1 MNPEEIK
8 KLADDICHRGES
20 WLKNAKQV
28 ADAIPFVQKTVEFG
42 GQFSQMFASTPP
54 SASTLA
60 WEPVAQA
67 LVQTEAVLGSDA
79 LQLGNSTLG
88 AAVSGAAII
97 SSAGT
102 HATGLFTGATG
113 SGDAQLQSWARQG
126 LAAFEK
132 LHSAEDNKAFIR
144 KKLATLYAGSEA
156 EFDGS
161 LSEYA
166 KAIAGAVAPSS
177 AGIAMRNVLETLN
190 GNMLQLARAAAAGKK
205 VQVKSWTDAA
215 VIVAKGAP
223 TSPETNQLL
232 AQKAVYD
239 DLHDMKLTKIAKND
253 WQPNQSDWEALL
265 AQFLGF
271 LFGVLGLI
279 DLKDGS

>member
-1 MNPEEIK
+1 MPPHF
-8 KLADDICHRGES
+8 AR
-20 WLKNAKQV
+20 V
-28 ADAIPFVQKTVEFG
+28 A
-42 GQFSQMFASTPP
+42 
-54 SASTLA
+54 
-60 WEPVAQA
+60 
-67 LVQTEAVLGSDA
+67 
-79 LQLGNSTLG
+79 
-88 AAVSGAAII
+88 
-97 SSAGT
+97 
-102 HATGLFTGATG
+102 
-113 SGDAQLQSWARQG
+113 
-126 LAAFEK
+126 
-132 LHSAEDNKAFIR
+132 NKAFIR